1 MPSSYL
7 PSNDLAFTAWLDRF
21 AAYLTANLAKFGI
34 VDGEIDDLL
43 DAMPQFQTDYSAAQ
57 DARAIAKAKTQAKDA
72 SRLAAEAIL
81 KPLVARIQS
90 HPGMTNEDR
99 AQLGI
104 PLKGL
109 SSTPSSVVFADDRPS
124 AIIDIRPALK
134 HIIRIHNESTTS
146 TSNGKPAGAIG
157 CEVWV
162 KIGDAP
168 ASVSEL
174 TYVET
179 VTKNPFTITF
189 QPGDER
195 KQAHY
200 RLRWVG
206 RNGVKGDWAEIDS
219 ATIAA

>member
-1 MPSSYL
+1 MSSSYI
-7 PSNDLAFTAWLDRF
+7 PANDLEFTEWLDRF
-21 AAYLTANLAKFGI
+21 SAYLTANLAKFGI

-43 DAMPQFQTDYSAAQ
+43 AAIPQFQTDYQAAK
-57 DARAIAKAKTQAKDA
+57 DARATAKAKTQAKDA
-72 SRLAAEAIL
+72 SRMTAEDIL
-81 KPLVARIQS
+81 RPLVGRIQS
-90 HPGMTNEDR
+90 YPATTNEDR
-99 AQLGI
+99 AELGI
-104 PLKGL
+104 PLKGVN
-109 SSTPSSVVFADDRPS
+109 STPSSVVFADDRPS

-134 HIIRIHNESTTS
+134 HIIRIHNESTTG
-146 TSNGKPAGAIG
+146 TSKGKPAGAIG

-168 ASVSEL
+168 ASISEL
-174 TYVET
+174 SYVET
-179 VTKNPFTITF
+179 VTKNPFTMTF